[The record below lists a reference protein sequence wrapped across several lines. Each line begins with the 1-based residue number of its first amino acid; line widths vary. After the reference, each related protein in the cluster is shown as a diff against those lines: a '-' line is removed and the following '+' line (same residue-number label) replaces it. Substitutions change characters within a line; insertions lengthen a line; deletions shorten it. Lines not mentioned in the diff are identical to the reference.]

1 MTKYKEIIGGHKYLI
16 CLAGTAVFIG
26 LIALFGW
33 RWLSLLGGELPPTA
47 HAQSALLEQRLNQVE
62 QRFNYIES
70 RLNRLESESRYPG
83 VMPNTSSRSNTELSL
98 MRTQL
103 DSMRT
108 DIDSLRSRTG
118 ELECAVLKLDERTL
132 TPAARAT
139 RKPGGTSEP
148 CRTNTG
154 TPVRLSAR
162 P

>member
-1 MTKYKEIIGGHKYLI
+1 MKYREIIDRHRYLM
-16 CLAGTAVFIG
+16 CLSGMALFIV
-26 LIALFGW
+26 LMALFGR
-33 RWLSLLGGELPPTA
+33 RWFGPLGSELPPTA

-70 RLNRLESESRYPG
+70 RLNRLESESRYSG
-83 VMPNTSSRSNTELSL
+83 VMPNTSSRNDTELNL

-103 DSMRT
+103 DAMRT
-108 DIDSLRSRTG
+108 EIDSLRGRTG

>member
-1 MTKYKEIIGGHKYLI
+1 MKYKEIVNRHKYLVRI
-16 CLAGTAVFIG
+16 SVAALIVG
-26 LIALFGW
+26 LVALFGW
-33 RWLSLLGGELPPTA
+33 RWLGDFGGEIPPTA

-83 VMPNTSSRSNTELSL
+83 VMPNTSSRNNTELEL
-98 MRTQL
+98 MRTQV

-108 DIDSLRSRTG
+108 EIDSLRGRIG
-118 ELECAVLKLDERTL
+118 EMECAVLKLDERTL
-132 TPAARAT
+132 TPAARAA
-139 RKPGGTSEP
+139 RKPGVSSEP

-154 TPVRLSAR
+154 APVRLSAR

>member
-1 MTKYKEIIGGHKYLI
+1 MKYKKIIHRHKYFVRFS
-16 CLAGTAVFIG
+16 LAALFIG

-33 RWLSLLGGELPPTA
+33 QGPGLSGGGMPPAA

-83 VMPNTSSRSNTELSL
+83 VMPNTSSRSNSELDL

-108 DIDSLRSRTG
+108 EIDSLRGRVG

-139 RKPGGTSEP
+139 RKPGGSSEP

-154 TPVRLSAR
+154 APVRLSAR

>member
-1 MTKYKEIIGGHKYLI
+1 MKYIGIIKRHGR
-16 CLAGTAVFIG
+16 VIG
-26 LIALFGW
+26 LSLAALLVATLALFGW
-33 RWLSLLGGELPPTA
+33 RSESRPSDLTTTA
-47 HAQSALLEQRLNQVE
+47 QAQSIVFEQRLNQIE

-83 VMPNTSSRSNTELSL
+83 TATSSARND
-98 MRTQL
+98 TQL
-103 DSMRT
+103 TILRAQMDTLRA
-108 DIDSLRSRTG
+108 DIDSLRGRTG

-139 RKPGGTSEP
+139 RRTGGSSEP
-148 CRTNTG
+148 CRANSG

>member
-1 MTKYKEIIGGHKYLI
+1 MKYNEIISRHKYHI
-16 CLAGTAVFIG
+16 CLSVAALSIA
-26 LIALFGW
+26 LITLFGW
-33 RWLSLLGGELPPTA
+33 RWLGPVGPEIPPTA
-47 HAQSALLEQRLNQVE
+47 HAQSALLEQRLNQIE

-83 VMPNTSSRSNTELSL
+83 VMPNTSSRNDTELNL

-108 DIDSLRSRTG
+108 DIDLLRGRTG

-132 TPAARAT
+132 TPAARAA

-148 CRTNTG
+148 CRANAA
-154 TPVRLSAR
+154 TPVKLSAR